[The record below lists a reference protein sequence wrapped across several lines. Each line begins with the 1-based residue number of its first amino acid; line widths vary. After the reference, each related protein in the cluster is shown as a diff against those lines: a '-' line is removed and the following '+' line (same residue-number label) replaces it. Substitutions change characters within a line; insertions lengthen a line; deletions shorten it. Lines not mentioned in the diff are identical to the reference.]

1 MHKLKVMQI
10 FKGTKLYSIFT
21 GTCPV
26 CHRGKIYEEK
36 NPWKLRKVLKMND
49 HCSHCGFKFMIE
61 PAFFY
66 GAMYV
71 SYAVGTAIATAAF
84 VISFFFLNLDI
95 DYTFI
100 IIILI
105 LIISFPYILRLSRNI
120 WLNIFVKYDKEIA
133 ANPQKKFN

>member
-1 MHKLKVMQI
+1 
-10 FKGTKLYSIFT
+10 
-21 GTCPV
+21 
-26 CHRGKIYEEK
+26 
-36 NPWKLRKVLKMND
+36 
-49 HCSHCGFKFMIE
+49 MIE

-84 VISFFFLNLDI
+84 VISFFFLNLNI

-100 IIILI
+100 IIILA
-105 LIISFPYILRLSRNI
+105 LVATFPYILRLSRNI

-133 ANPQKKFN
+133 EKGKPA